1 MWCWSNLYLALPHP
15 PVPPHLTCALQKEM
29 RLIGSSLGMKLAVVA
44 TALALATQIAISVT
58 NLSVWPGDN
67 LWSTP

>member
-1 MWCWSNLYLALPHP
+1 
-15 PVPPHLTCALQKEM
+15 M